1 MDPVMQTLF
10 GKMPISQLTA
20 VQAALSQKSN
30 TNKILIL
37 GAIIIVGGV
46 IVHHINKENQELRI
60 KLKALT
66 IKHRE

>member
-37 GAIIIVGGV
+37 GAIIIVGGA
-46 IVHHINKENQELRI
+46 IVHYIKKENQELKI

>member
-10 GKMPISQLTA
+10 GKMPISQLTT

-46 IVHHINKENQELRI
+46 IVHYIKKENQELKI

-66 IKHRE
+66 IKRRE

>member
-1 MDPVMQTLF
+1 MVV
-10 GKMPISQLTA
+10 
-20 VQAALSQKSN
+20 VQRIKTVCKIVVLVVVADKYAEY
-30 TNKILIL
+30 KILIL

-46 IVHHINKENQELRI
+46 IVHHINKENQELKI